1 MRQLEQA
8 RILLAKAVE
17 DEQAAAALLAHAGI
31 ADSIIGF
38 YCQQAVEKLLK
49 ALRSARL
56 VVFHHTHNLS
66 ALIDVLTQ
74 SGYAFPADL
83 RAVEGL
89 TRFAVELRYDLFE
102 EREQVDRQA
111 VRTLIRRLRVLVE
124 SEIAKVAP

>member
-8 RILLAKAVE
+8 RILLGKAME

-38 YCQQAVEKLLK
+38 HCQQAAEKLLK
-49 ALRSARL
+49 ALLSARL
-56 VVFHHTHNLS
+56 LVFRHTHNLS

-89 TRFAVELRYDLFE
+89 TRFAVELRYGLFE
-102 EREQVDRQA
+102 QHDRIDRNA
-111 VRTLIRRLRVLVE
+111 VLTLIRRLRTLVE
-124 SEIAKVAP
+124 SEIAKAAQ